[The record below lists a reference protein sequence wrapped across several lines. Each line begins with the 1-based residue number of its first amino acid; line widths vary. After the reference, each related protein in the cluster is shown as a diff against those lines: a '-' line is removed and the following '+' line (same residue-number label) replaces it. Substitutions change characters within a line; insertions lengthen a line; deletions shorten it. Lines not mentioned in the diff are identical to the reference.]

1 MWQYIK
7 RISGGSDLNG
17 NFHKYD
23 IFKEHFNVFA
33 DTFDFLKTTL
43 KLFSRHIQTN
53 FIKNSHSNFLADT
66 FTIDWEIFP
75 NNTAHPTCVCTQ
87 PCRLCVHSTL
97 HTNLSILFA
106 YNPALVFAH
115 KPALVFANNP
125 TIYICTRPCH
135 LCVRTTLPLVCALNP
150 AT

>member
-1 MWQYIK
+1 MWQYK
-7 RISGGSDLNG
+7 DFFSRGSKLNG
-17 NFHKYD
+17 NFNKCN
-23 IFKEHFNVFA
+23 ILEEHSNVLA
-33 DTFDFLKTTL
+33 DTFNFLKTTL

-53 FIKNSHSNFLADT
+53 FAKNSHSNFLADT

-97 HTNLSILFA
+97 HTNLPLLFA

-125 TIYICTRPCH
+125 TIHTI
-135 LCVRTTLPLVCALNP
+135 
-150 AT
+150 